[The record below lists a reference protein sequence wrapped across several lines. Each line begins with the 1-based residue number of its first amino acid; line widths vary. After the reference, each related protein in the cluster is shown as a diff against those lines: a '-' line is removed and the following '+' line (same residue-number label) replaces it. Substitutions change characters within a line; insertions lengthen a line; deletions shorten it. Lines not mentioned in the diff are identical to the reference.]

1 MAEQARGRLAG
12 KVAIITGAG
21 SGIGR
26 AMALLFAREGA
37 TVVAAG
43 RTPASIE
50 ETVAMIRA
58 ETGWEA
64 LAVAADVAI
73 PADVERMV
81 RETVAR
87 FGRIDIL
94 CNNAGIGSSKDVVA
108 VEPDEWDRVFAV
120 NVRGVYL
127 GCKYALPHMLAQ
139 GGGSIINTAS
149 VLALVGAPERAAYCA
164 SKGAVVALTRQIA
177 VEYADRGI
185 RCNCLCPTT
194 VDTPWVDRLLAD
206 APDPVARRR
215 ALEERQPMGRLAT
228 AEDVAAAALYLA
240 SDDAAFVTG
249 TAMVIDGGLSAR

>member
-1 MAEQARGRLAG
+1 
-12 KVAIITGAG
+12 
-21 SGIGR
+21 
-26 AMALLFAREGA
+26 MALLFAREGA

-43 RTPASIE
+43 RPPASIE
-50 ETVAMIRA
+50 EAVAMIRA

-185 RCNCLCPTT
+185 RCNGLCPTT

>member
-1 MAEQARGRLAG
+1 VSEQPSGRLAG

-50 ETVAMIRA
+50 ETVAMIRS
-58 ETGWEA
+58 ETGRKA
-64 LAVAADVAI
+64 LAVVADVAV

-81 RETVAR
+81 RETVER

-108 VEPDEWDRVFAV
+108 VEPDEWDQVFAV

-139 GGGSIINTAS
+139 GGGAIINTAS

-164 SKGAVVALTRQIA
+164 SKGAVVALTKQIA

-194 VDTPWVDRLLAD
+194 VDTPWVDRLLAA
-206 APDPVARRR
+206 APDPAARRR

-228 AEDVAAAALYLA
+228 AEEVAAAALYLA

>member
-64 LAVAADVAI
+64 VAVAADVAI
-73 PADVERMV
+73 PADVKRMV

>member
-58 ETGWEA
+58 ETGREA